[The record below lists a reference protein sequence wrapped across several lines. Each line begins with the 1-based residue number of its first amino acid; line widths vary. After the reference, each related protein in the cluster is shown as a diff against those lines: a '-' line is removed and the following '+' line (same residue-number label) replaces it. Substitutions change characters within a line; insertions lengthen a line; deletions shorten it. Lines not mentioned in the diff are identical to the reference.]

1 LNLGNAAEILLRCA
15 MTIVA
20 PADLLPQ
27 NRRRSKRL
35 RARIPVRV
43 RLQDANK
50 RSIAENTHTV
60 IINDHGALL
69 LLAAATNIQQVIHIE
84 NLITGKELLC
94 RVANVGPSF
103 MGKTQIAIEFI
114 MPMPGFWAA
123 PPTAEAVP
131 APKK

>member
-1 LNLGNAAEILLRCA
+1 

-20 PADLLPQ
+20 PANLLPQ

-43 RLQDANK
+43 RLQDASK
-50 RSIAENTHTV
+50 HSIAENTHTV

-69 LLAAATNIQQVIHIE
+69 LLAATTKIQQVIHIE

-114 MPMPGFWAA
+114 MPMPGFWEA
-123 PPTAEAVP
+123 PP
-131 APKK
+131 APKTAEPAPVAKSPLAKK

>member
-1 LNLGNAAEILLRCA
+1 

-20 PADLLPQ
+20 PANLLPQ
-27 NRRRSKRL
+27 NRRRSKRV

-43 RLQDANK
+43 RLQDSSK
-50 RSIAENTHTV
+50 RSVAESTHTV

-69 LLAAATNIQQVIHIE
+69 LLAATTKVQQVIHIE

-114 MPMPGFWAA
+114 MPTPGFWEA
-123 PPTAEAVP
+123 PPVPKTAEP
-131 APKK
+131 APVAKPPLVKK

>member
-1 LNLGNAAEILLRCA
+1 

-20 PADLLPQ
+20 PANLLPQ

-43 RLQDANK
+43 RLQDASK
-50 RSIAENTHTV
+50 HSVAENTHTV

-69 LLAAATNIQQVIHIE
+69 LLAATTSIQQVIHIE

-103 MGKTQIAIEFI
+103 MGKTQIAIEFT
-114 MPMPGFWAA
+114 MPMPGFWEA
-123 PPTAEAVP
+123 PP
-131 APKK
+131 APKNAEPAPAPAAKPPLV

>member
-1 LNLGNAAEILLRCA
+1 

-20 PADLLPQ
+20 PANLLPQ
-27 NRRRSKRL
+27 NRRRSKRV

-43 RLQDANK
+43 RLQDSSK
-50 RSIAENTHTV
+50 RSVAESTHTV

-69 LLAAATNIQQVIHIE
+69 LLAATTKVQQVIHIE

-114 MPMPGFWAA
+114 MPTPGFWEA
-123 PPTAEAVP
+123 PPIPKTAEAIP
-131 APKK
+131 APVAKPPLAKK

>member
-1 LNLGNAAEILLRCA
+1 
-15 MTIVA
+15 MPFVA
-20 PADLLPQ
+20 NADLLPH

-35 RARIPVRV
+35 RARVPVRV

-50 RSIAENTHTV
+50 RSVAENTHTV
-60 IINDHGALL
+60 IVNDHGSLI
-69 LLAAATNIQQVIHIE
+69 LLAAAVTIQQVIHIE

-114 MPMPGFWAA
+114 MPMPGFWNA
-123 PPTAEAVP
+123 PPAAKTAEP
-131 APKK
+131 AIARKK

>member
-1 LNLGNAAEILLRCA
+1 

-20 PADLLPQ
+20 PANLLPQ
-27 NRRRSKRL
+27 NRRRSKRV

-43 RLQDANK
+43 RLQDSSK
-50 RSIAENTHTV
+50 RSVAENTHTV

-69 LLAAATNIQQVIHIE
+69 LLAATTKIQQVIHIE

-114 MPMPGFWAA
+114 MPTPGFWEA
-123 PPTAEAVP
+123 PPVPKADEAIP
-131 APKK
+131 APTAKPPLVKK

>member
-1 LNLGNAAEILLRCA
+1 

-20 PADLLPQ
+20 PANLLPQ

-43 RLQDANK
+43 RLQDAAK
-50 RSIAENTHTV
+50 RSVTENTHTV

-69 LLAAATNIQQVIHIE
+69 LLAATTRIQQVIHLE

-114 MPMPGFWAA
+114 MPTPGFWDS
-123 PPTAEAVP
+123 PP
-131 APKK
+131 APKADEAIPVSVPAAAAKPPLVKK

>member
-1 LNLGNAAEILLRCA
+1 

-20 PADLLPQ
+20 PANLLPQ
-27 NRRRSKRL
+27 NRRRSKRV

-43 RLQDANK
+43 RLQDSSK
-50 RSIAENTHTV
+50 RSVAESTHTV

-69 LLAAATNIQQVIHIE
+69 LLAATTKVQQVIHIE

-114 MPMPGFWAA
+114 MPTPGFWEA
-123 PPTAEAVP
+123 PP
-131 APKK
+131 APKTAEPAPVAKPPLVKK